1 MTTRVKD
8 KDISFGRT
16 LARFRAQMRDPAWRY
31 LVDQGLVTEQH
42 AAELRRMIRSKP
54 AEFRRVMIDLARDYG
69 LLRKLDDYCPFNSRL
84 GTPTNVGLLNMAF
97 MIAEALHRQEEGRR
111 WAALEKRPRK
121 AGPTTTK
128 SRRKAGERTV
138 TAAH

>member
-54 AEFRRVMIDLARDYG
+54 AEFRRAMIDLARDYG
-69 LLRKLDDYCPFNSRL
+69 LLEKLDDYCPFKPRL
-84 GTPTNVGLLNMAF
+84 STTNVGLLNMAF

-121 AGPTTTK
+121 EGPTTTK
-128 SRRKAGERTV
+128 PRRKAGERGIT
-138 TAAH
+138 TAH